1 MVKETSRTLA
11 EKTKEIFMQN
21 ENQESPISPE
31 QRTELIDTA
40 QVKFRGWQ
48 SMKLITSKNQERK
61 ESVKALV
68 KSNCVLHVP

>member
-1 MVKETSRTLA
+1 
-11 EKTKEIFMQN
+11 MQN

>member
-1 MVKETSRTLA
+1 MKETSRTLA

-31 QRTELIDTA
+31 QRTELIDMA

-68 KSNCVLHVP
+68 KGNCVLHVP

>member
-1 MVKETSRTLA
+1 MPHINFSYF
-11 EKTKEIFMQN
+11 KEIFMQN

>member
-1 MVKETSRTLA
+1 
-11 EKTKEIFMQN
+11 MQN

-31 QRTELIDTA
+31 QRTELIDMA

-68 KSNCVLHVP
+68 KGNCVLHVP

>member
-1 MVKETSRTLA
+1 MKETSRTLA